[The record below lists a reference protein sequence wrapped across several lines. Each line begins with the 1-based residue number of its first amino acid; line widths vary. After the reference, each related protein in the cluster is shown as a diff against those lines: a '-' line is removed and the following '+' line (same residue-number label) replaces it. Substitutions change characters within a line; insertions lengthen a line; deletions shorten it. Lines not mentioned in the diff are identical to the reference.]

1 MKKLIIGMVLA
12 FLLIFP
18 TACSH
23 SSTGGGSVSEGSYRI
38 TTTAV
43 PGLTVPGPAPM
54 SVSSGKAPYDQ
65 SLGGTPAMESNYV
78 SDKGSATTERMIVRT
93 AEMQVIVTDVIKARD
108 AITALAT
115 TYGGFVVSSR
125 ISGEGEDMY
134 GWVSIRVTDDKL
146 DQAMSDVRGSS
157 IRVLSENTN
166 SQDITEQYIDT
177 GARLSN
183 AESTEKEYLALLNK
197 AEKVED
203 IVKIYSYLTQVR
215 QEIEQYKAQMQYM
228 ERTSSLSLLSVNLS
242 PETSAKPL
250 VKAGWKPLEVL
261 KSAVRGLVNFAQ
273 VLGTIAL
280 WLLIFIPIWG
290 TVLVI
295 IWWRVRKKRQQ
306 KV

>member
-1 MKKLIIGMVLA
+1 
-12 FLLIFP
+12 
-18 TACSH
+18 
-23 SSTGGGSVSEGSYRI
+23 
-38 TTTAV
+38 
-43 PGLTVPGPAPM
+43 
-54 SVSSGKAPYDQ
+54 
-65 SLGGTPAMESNYV
+65 
-78 SDKGSATTERMIVRT
+78 
-93 AEMQVIVTDVIKARD
+93 
-108 AITALAT
+108 
-115 TYGGFVVSSR
+115 
-125 ISGEGEDMY
+125 MY

-146 DQAMSDVRGSS
+146 DQAMSDVRGAS

-215 QEIEQYKAQMQYM
+215 EQIEQYKAQMQYM

-242 PETSAKPL
+242 PETTAKAL
-250 VKAGWKPLEVL
+250 VKPGWKPLEVL

-290 TVLVI
+290 TVLGI
-295 IWWRVRKKRQQ
+295 IWWRVRKKRQH
-306 KV
+306 KA

>member
-18 TACSH
+18 AACSH
-23 SSTGGGSVSEGSYRI
+23 SSTGGVTSEGGSGRI
-38 TTTAV
+38 TTTMAV
-43 PGLTVPGPAPM
+43 PAPM
-54 SVSSGKAPYDQ
+54 QVSPSFSVSSGKAAYDQ
-65 SLGGTPAMESNYV
+65 SLGGTPAMESD
-78 SDKGSATTERMIVRT
+78 STSTERMIVRT
-93 AEMQVIVTDVIKARD
+93 AEMQVIVTDVIRARD
-108 AITALAT
+108 AITTLAT

-125 ISGEGEDMY
+125 ISGEGEDIY

-146 DQAMSDVRGSS
+146 DQAMSDVRGAS

-215 QEIEQYKAQMQYM
+215 EQIEQYKAQMQYM

-242 PETSAKPL
+242 PETTAKPL
-250 VKAGWKPLEVL
+250 VKAGWKPLEIL
-261 KSAVRGLVNFAQ
+261 KSSLRGLVNFAQ

-280 WLLIFIPIWG
+280 WLLVFIPVWG
-290 TVLVI
+290 TVLGI
-295 IWWRVRKKRQQ
+295 IWWRVRKKRQH
-306 KV
+306 KA